1 MTIIC
6 KKTGLEP
13 QNWTF
18 YEVFGVFRLAVIAQ
32 QIYYRYYHKQTR
44 NPAFKDFWI
53 VIHALH
59 MRALKLIA
67 QQKLQESEFAQQ
79 SLQKNTGYFKKMTT
93 IYLVRHGQA
102 SFGKSNYDELSEN
115 GEAQATLLGQYFKK
129 ILKEQPYIVAG
140 TMQRH
145 EQTAQLAL
153 KRMFSRCGN
162 SS

>member
-1 MTIIC
+1 MNIIC

-13 QNWTF
+13 QNWAF

-59 MRALKLIA
+59 IRALKLIA

-79 SLQKNTGYFKKMTT
+79 SLQKIQG
-93 IYLVRHGQA
+93 
-102 SFGKSNYDELSEN
+102 
-115 GEAQATLLGQYFKK
+115 
-129 ILKEQPYIVAG
+129 ILRK
-140 TMQRH
+140 
-145 EQTAQLAL
+145 
-153 KRMFSRCGN
+153 
-162 SS
+162 